1 MSENQTPKFPTANDI
16 NTIIREGGTELAA
29 GNAIRLIN
37 ELKPV
42 YSKELDYQAEPVMRF
57 YQFAAVKTEL
67 MTQPGNTIK
76 MLTYKN
82 LELPPE
88 LLEGER
94 IKSQTL
100 SSTMKEIVVTEH
112 GTATAITS
120 LSLQFSFVDQMAN
133 SLKLLGRNI
142 GHVIE
147 CELRDTACTGD
158 VGTSKIFGRKK
169 DAAKI
174 SARNEIA
181 AGANELS
188 VATIK
193 DAVEILSTN
202 NAPKIGGNYYICFV
216 HPHQSRTL
224 RDDPAWINASNYGAP
239 EQLFSGEIGRI
250 DDVRFIETTMMPNG
264 AAPAGDNIAGYKADL
279 KGAGKNSIDVYQAV
293 LFGEDYYAMA
303 VALPPEIRTDTPQ
316 DFQRELKLGWY
327 GIWGTKSLN
336 PTHGVIIET
345 A

>member
-1 MSENQTPKFPTANDI
+1 MTENNTPKFPTSNDI
-16 NTIIREGGTELAA
+16 NTIIREGGTQLAA

-42 YSKELDYQAEPVMRF
+42 YSRELEYQAQPVMRF
-57 YQFAAVKTEL
+57 YQFAAIKTEL

-82 LELPPE
+82 LELPPK

-100 SSTMKEIVVTEH
+100 SSSMKEITVTEH

-147 CELRDTACTGD
+147 CELRDVACKGG
-158 VGTSKIFGRKK
+158 VGTSKIYGRQK
-169 DAAKI
+169 DGAKI
-174 SARNEIA
+174 SSRDEIA
-181 AGANELS
+181 AGANDLT

-202 NAPKIGGNYYICFV
+202 NAPKIGGNYYIAFV
-216 HPHQSRTL
+216 HPHQSRAL
-224 RDDPAWINASNYGAP
+224 RDDPSWM
-239 EQLFSGEIGRI
+239 
-250 DDVRFIETTMMPNG
+250 RF
-264 AAPAGDNIAGYKADL
+264 AA
-279 KGAGKNSIDVYQAV
+279 
-293 LFGEDYYAMA
+293 
-303 VALPPEIRTDTPQ
+303 
-316 DFQRELKLGWY
+316 
-327 GIWGTKSLN
+327 
-336 PTHGVIIET
+336 
-345 A
+345 

>member
-1 MSENQTPKFPTANDI
+1 MF
-16 NTIIREGGTELAA
+16 
-29 GNAIRLIN
+29 
-37 ELKPV
+37 
-42 YSKELDYQAEPVMRF
+42 
-57 YQFAAVKTEL
+57 
-67 MTQPGNTIK
+67 
-76 MLTYKN
+76 
-82 LELPPE
+82 
-88 LLEGER
+88 EGER

-202 NAPKIGGNYYICFV
+202 NAPKNWWQLLHLLCTSLLWGLGGI
-216 HPHQSRTL
+216 SRL
-224 RDDPAWINASNYGAP
+224 
-239 EQLFSGEIGRI
+239 E
-250 DDVRFIETTMMPNG
+250 
-264 AAPAGDNIAGYKADL
+264 K
-279 KGAGKNSIDVYQAV
+279 
-293 LFGEDYYAMA
+293 
-303 VALPPEIRTDTPQ
+303 
-316 DFQRELKLGWY
+316 
-327 GIWGTKSLN
+327 
-336 PTHGVIIET
+336 
-345 A
+345 